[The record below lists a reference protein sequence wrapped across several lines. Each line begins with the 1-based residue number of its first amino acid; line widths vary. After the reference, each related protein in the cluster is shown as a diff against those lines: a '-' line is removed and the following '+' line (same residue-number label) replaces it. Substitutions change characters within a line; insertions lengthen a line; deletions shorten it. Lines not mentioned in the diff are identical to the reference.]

1 MEKLSSFEVVTAIL
15 EGVQTMMAKEVAK
28 IAREI
33 GYDWTRENANSSL
46 YKMLKNDL
54 VIKIETEKAPLWM
67 LPKYKEKFL
76 ETRSVQRKNIISFE
90 PKDLPLIAD
99 DNLTMNVLSIEIQFQ
114 FDSDLSSND
123 HHMSGDWLNDKIFV
137 TLNPNHPFWQTYI
150 ANDELKSLQILNI
163 ASEVYVQWAIAKL
176 RGEISPSKIHELR
189 DKALR
194 NISLS

>member
-15 EGVQTMMAKEVAK
+15 EDGQTLMAKEVAK
-28 IAREI
+28 IAREM

-54 VIKIETEKAPLWM
+54 VIKIETEKAPLWS

-76 ETRSVQRKNIISFE
+76 QARSTLNRNVIPFE
-90 PKDLPLIAD
+90 PKNLPLIAD
-99 DNLTMNVLSIEIQFQ
+99 DNLTLRVLSIEIQFQ

-123 HHMSGDWLNDKIFV
+123 HYMSGEWLNEKIFV

-150 ANDELKSLQILNI
+150 ANDELRSLQILNI
-163 ASEVYVQWAIAKL
+163 ASEVYVQWTIAKL
-176 RGEISPSKIHELR
+176 RGEISPTKIHQLR

-194 NISLS
+194 DISLS

>member
-1 MEKLSSFEVVTAIL
+1 MEKQSPFEVVTAIL
-15 EGVQTMMAKEVAK
+15 EDGQTLMAKEVAK
-28 IAREI
+28 IAREM

-54 VIKIETEKAPLWM
+54 VIKIETEKAPLWT
-67 LPKYKEKFL
+67 LPKHKEKFL
-76 ETRSVQRKNIISFE
+76 ESRSTVKKNVIPFE
-90 PKDLPLIAD
+90 AKNLPLVAD
-99 DNLTMNVLSIEIQFQ
+99 DGLTLRVLSIEIQFQ
-114 FDSDLSSND
+114 FDSALSSND
-123 HHMSGDWLNDKIFV
+123 HHMSGDWLNEKIFV
-137 TLNPNHPFWQTYI
+137 TLNPNHPFWQTFI

-163 ASEVYVQWAIAKL
+163 ASEVYVQWSIAKL

>member
-1 MEKLSSFEVVTAIL
+1 MEKLSPFEVVTAIL
-15 EGVQTMMAKEVAK
+15 EDGQTLMGKEVAK
-28 IAREI
+28 IARAM

-54 VIKIETEKAPLWM
+54 VIKIETGKAPLWT
-67 LPKYKEKFL
+67 LPKHKEKFL
-76 ETRSVQRKNIISFE
+76 EARSTIKKNVIPFE
-90 PKDLPLIAD
+90 AKNLPLIAD
-99 DNLTMNVLSIEIQFQ
+99 DGLTLRVLSIEIQFQ

-123 HHMSGDWLNDKIFV
+123 HHMSGDWLNEKIFV
-137 TLNPNHPFWQTYI
+137 TLNPNHPFWQTFI

-163 ASEVYVQWAIAKL
+163 ASEVYVQWSIAKL

>member
-1 MEKLSSFEVVTAIL
+1 MEKLSPFEVVTAIL
-15 EGVQTMMAKEVAK
+15 EDGQTLMGKEVAK
-28 IAREI
+28 IARAM

-54 VIKIETEKAPLWM
+54 VIKIETGKAPLWT
-67 LPKYKEKFL
+67 LPKHKEKFL
-76 ETRSVQRKNIISFE
+76 EARSTIKKNVIPFE
-90 PKDLPLIAD
+90 AKNLPLVAD
-99 DNLTMNVLSIEIQFQ
+99 DGLTLRVLSIEIQFQ

-123 HHMSGDWLNDKIFV
+123 HHMSGDWLNEKIFV
-137 TLNPNHPFWQTYI
+137 TLNPNHPFWQTFI

-163 ASEVYVQWAIAKL
+163 ASEVYVQWSIAKL